1 MRVQKSLQGLIAT
14 AMFMSVMVV
23 ASTATAAY
31 MPIQK
36 GVTGP
41 GIFASPQ
48 SCNCHSEL
56 QNQWASSMH
65 AKALDDPIY
74 QAVLTKAK
82 TEAGPAVGEFCE
94 TCHAPGAMMMGSI
107 DSAKGDINTGGIS
120 CDFCHQVV
128 AQTAK
133 DPGNFSLGFPEAGPD
148 GVRRAQIMDPAAMH
162 PAQGSQLHNEA
173 QFCGA
178 CHDVNHPT
186 NGLKLEGT
194 YTEWKNSPFAAQN
207 VTCQNCHMGAQPG
220 SAAPFQGAAG
230 MGAPTRDNM
239 FAMTFTGANVAQAEP
254 QAATALL
261 KNAAKIKVET
271 QEIVA
276 PGSAAKAKVSVSNVG
291 AGHSIPT
298 GLTDVRQMW
307 LVIEAVDGNN
317 KRTEL
322 GKTVFGTVFEDAKGN
337 AHAEVWNAVKIQS
350 DNRIKSGETFVQ
362 EVDYTMPA
370 EAEGV
375 QVVAS
380 LKYQSAPDE
389 LAKSAGVENPT
400 TDMAVGKAVVYANE
414 EAKATF
420 LKPKSGVSLNP
431 TTIAAI
437 VGVIVLIVGVVPFFV
452 RKKGTS
458 TNV

>member
-1 MRVQKSLQGLIAT
+1 MQVKKLVQRLIVVTLFAT
-14 AMFMSVMVV
+14 FMVV
-23 ASTATAAY
+23 TVSASAAY
-31 MPIQK
+31 MPVKK
-36 GVTGP
+36 GAVGP

-48 SCNCHSEL
+48 SCSCHGDF

-74 QAVLTKAK
+74 QAVIAKAK
-82 TEAGPAVGEFCE
+82 AEAGPAVGEFCE
-94 TCHAPGAMMMGSI
+94 TCHAPGAMMMGGI
-107 DSAKGDINTGGIS
+107 DSAKGDINTGGVS

-133 DPGNFSLGFPEAGPD
+133 DPGNFSLGFPETGPD

-220 SAAPFQGAAG
+220 SAAPFQGAAA

-307 LVIEAVDGNN
+307 LVIEAVDANN
-317 KRTEL
+317 KRAEL
-322 GKTVFGTVFEDAKGN
+322 GKTVFGTVLEDAKGN
-337 AHAEVWNAVKIQS
+337 AHAEVWNATKIQS

-375 QVVAS
+375 QVVAT

-400 TDMAVGKAVVYANE
+400 TDMAMGKAVVYANE

-420 LKPKSGVSLNP
+420 LKPKSGITLNS
-431 TTIAAI
+431 TVIAA
-437 VGVIVLIVGVVPFFV
+437 VAGVLILVVGAVLFFV
-452 RKKGTS
+452 RKKGSATIA
-458 TNV
+458 